1 MGTLS
6 SAIKGVRQG
15 IRKGKLGKT
24 MSEWFSGSRL
34 NPGSWTE
41 DIARGLGVRTRGKPN
56 WVGGRAAINS
66 GGKPYRGMG
75 GAQTGSSM
83 PAVAATDG
91 HRSLTGAGYAAQAV
105 GLGGAGTLGYK
116 LTAGGDTPPRDA
128 NGVKNPLS
136 SEELVKSREKF
147 QMERMGGSKKFSAPV
162 YEMVAKD
169 SQWVKTA
176 IESMGMDKY
185 KKYRAAVIQDPSR
198 ASQLHDILVKELAK
212 TGDSEMM
219 KQAAKEAYV
228 LPGLANVN
236 GKKRVV
242 VMNPS
247 KNKDKQTSF
256 QALQYDYE
264 DEEGNE

>member
-1 MGTLS
+1 MGIIS
-6 SAIKGVRQG
+6 KSVKGLRQG
-15 IRKGKLGKT
+15 LRKNKLGKT
-24 MSEWFSGSRL
+24 IADFFSDNRL
-34 NPGSWTE
+34 NPGSYTE
-41 DIARGLGVRTRGKPN
+41 DIARGLGIRTRGARPSSYRFNPHSTGYESHTDMPLDPN
-56 WVGGRAAINS
+56 VLR
-66 GGKPYRGMG
+66 P
-75 GAQTGSSM
+75 
-83 PAVAATDG
+83 
-91 HRSLTGAGYAAQAV
+91 LTGAGYAAQGV
-105 GLGGAGTLGYK
+105 GLAGAGTLGYK
-116 LTAGGDTPPRDA
+116 MSAGGDVNPRDA
-128 NGVKNPLS
+128 NGVKNPMS
-136 SEELVKSREKF
+136 SDEMVKSREKF

-162 YEMVAKD
+162 YDMVAKD

-176 IESMGMDKY
+176 IESMGMEKY

>member
-1 MGTLS
+1 MGRLS
-6 SAIKGVRQG
+6 SAVKGVRQG

-41 DIARGLGVRTRGKPN
+41 DIARGLGIRTRGKPN
-56 WVGGRAAINS
+56 WVGG
-66 GGKPYRGMG
+66 KPAVPSKTYTGMG
-75 GAQTGSSM
+75 GVQTKTPAI
-83 PAVAATDG
+83 PAVAPTGG
-91 HRSLTGAGYAAQAV
+91 HRSLTGAGYASQAV

-116 LTAGGDTPPRDA
+116 LTAGGDTSPRDA
-128 NGVKNPLS
+128 NGVKNPMS
-136 SEELVKSREKF
+136 NEELVKSREKF

-162 YEMVAKD
+162 YDMVAKD

>member
-1 MGTLS
+1 MGILKNAARGLKRFVTGRSGGTLANKIS
-6 SAIKGVRQG
+6 RS
-15 IRKGKLGKT
+15 KL
-24 MSEWFSGSRL
+24 
-34 NPGSWTE
+34 NVGSWTE
-41 DIARGLGVRTRGKPN
+41 DIAEGFGVRTRGARPITKPAQKATYSLN
-56 WVGGRAAINS
+56 
-66 GGKPYRGMG
+66 
-75 GAQTGSSM
+75 GAQLTPYVKEEFGER
-83 PAVAATDG
+83 G
-91 HRSLTGAGYAAQAV
+91 LTGAGYAAQAV

-116 LTAGGDTPPRDA
+116 LTAGGDTSPRDA
-128 NGVKNPLS
+128 NGVKNPMS
-136 SEELVKSREKF
+136 NEELVKSREKF

-162 YEMVAKD
+162 YDMVAKN

-185 KKYRAAVIQDPSR
+185 KKYRAAVIQDPSG

>member
-1 MGTLS
+1 MGIIK
-6 SAIKGVRQG
+6 SAVKGIRQG
-15 IRKGKLGKT
+15 VRKGKLGKT
-24 MSEWFSGSRL
+24 LSEWFSQSRI
-34 NPGSWTE
+34 NPGSYTE
-41 DIARGLGVRTRGKPN
+41 DIGRGLGIRTRGGPN
-56 WVGGRAAINS
+56 WVGGKAAV
-66 GGKPYRGMG
+66 RGTDL
-75 GAQTGSSM
+75 ATKQEKVIEA
-83 PAVAATDG
+83 AVAPTGG
-91 HRSLTGAGYAAQAV
+91 HRNLTGAGYALQGV
-105 GLGGAGTLGYK
+105 GLAGAGTLGYK
-116 LTAGGDTPPRDA
+116 MSAGGDTSPRDA
-128 NGVKNPLS
+128 NGVKNPMS

-147 QMERMGGSKKFSAPV
+147 QMDRMGGSKKFSAPI
-162 YEMVAKD
+162 YDMVAKD